1 MRFNGFDND
10 LVGFFEGCRIGNR
23 ICALAALIGGFL
35 MGLFRLAVDTPVQWV
50 KDFHYA
56 EGSFLWY
63 VHNIYF
69 QYYSLLIFLVSV
81 VVAIGGIDAAT
92 GRPLVDAGCHAL
104 AVITAILAAP
114 DVRSAAADLAALFR
128 EAR

>member
-1 MRFNGFDND
+1 MGIDTVRHFR
-10 LVGFFEGCRIGNR
+10 ERIAE
-23 ICALAALIGGFL
+23 IAAACPGVPI
-35 MGLFRLAVDTPVQWV
+35 
-50 KDFHYA
+50 
-56 EGSFLWY
+56 
-63 VHNIYF
+63 
-69 QYYSLLIFLVSV
+69 
-81 VVAIGGIDAAT
+81 VAIGGIDAAT